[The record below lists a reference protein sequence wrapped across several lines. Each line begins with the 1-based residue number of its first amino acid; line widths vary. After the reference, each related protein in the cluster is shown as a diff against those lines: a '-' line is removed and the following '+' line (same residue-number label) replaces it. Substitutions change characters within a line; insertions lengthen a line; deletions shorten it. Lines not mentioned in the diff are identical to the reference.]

1 MNIPKQILYTAKEFL
16 KQLSERDSLNE
27 KEDYDK
33 AFEVE
38 CEQRDNGATIA
49 EFIIETHQKQ
59 EQQEE
64 KEFHIYAN
72 DFCDSDIW
80 KQICESVN
88 VNYEEFDTLT
98 FKYSNVQASNQE

>member
-1 MNIPKQILYTAKEFL
+1 MTIPKQILYTAKEFL

-27 KEDYDK
+27 KEDYK
-33 AFEVE
+33 AAFEVE
-38 CEQRDNGATIA
+38 CEQRENGATIA
-49 EFIIETHQKQ
+49 EFIIETHQEQ
-59 EQQEE
+59 ETED
-64 KEFHIYAN
+64 KEFHVYAN

-98 FKYSNVQASNQE
+98 LNYTEVKASNQE